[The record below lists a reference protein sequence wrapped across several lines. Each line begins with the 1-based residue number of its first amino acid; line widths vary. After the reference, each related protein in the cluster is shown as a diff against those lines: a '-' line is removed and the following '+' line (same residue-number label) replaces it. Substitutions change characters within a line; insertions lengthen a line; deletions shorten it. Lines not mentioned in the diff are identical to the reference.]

1 MEALFNYLFLNTDS
15 LIPIPIY
22 NNDNGLLR
30 EFLSDKKDAK
40 NTSDMIL
47 WRVNVKKKDIKSVR
61 EVKHWKT
68 LTSGGIMVKK
78 TLTSLLLIIGSIPLA
93 KIELTFQ
100 LVKTFGKDFELH
112 QREDTIDTLWN
123 GSTTIFGIKRRF
135 EHRNVDDKYFH
146 SIPVL
151 AGGPE
156 FLDEIERSLRHCI
169 NESDKKIYRSGL
181 ISNP

>member
-47 WRVNVKKKDIKSVR
+47 WRVNVKKKDIKSV
-61 EVKHWKT
+61 
-68 LTSGGIMVKK
+68 
-78 TLTSLLLIIGSIPLA
+78 PLA

>member
-1 MEALFNYLFLNTDS
+1 MLLLSTS
-15 LIPIPIY
+15 GY
-22 NNDNGLLR
+22 NNSG
-30 EFLSDKKDAK
+30 
-40 NTSDMIL
+40 
-47 WRVNVKKKDIKSVR
+47 RV
-61 EVKHWKT
+61 
-68 LTSGGIMVKK
+68 
-78 TLTSLLLIIGSIPLA
+78 PLA

-156 FLDEIERSLRHCI
+156 FLDEIERLLRHCI
-169 NESDKKIYRSGL
+169 NEYDEKIYRSGL
-181 ISNP
+181 IPNP

>member
-1 MEALFNYLFLNTDS
+1 MLLLSTS
-15 LIPIPIY
+15 GY
-22 NNDNGLLR
+22 NNSG
-30 EFLSDKKDAK
+30 
-40 NTSDMIL
+40 
-47 WRVNVKKKDIKSVR
+47 RV
-61 EVKHWKT
+61 
-68 LTSGGIMVKK
+68 
-78 TLTSLLLIIGSIPLA
+78 PLA
-93 KIELTFQ
+93 KIKLTFQ

-123 GSTTIFGIKRRF
+123 GSITIFGIKRRF

-156 FLDEIERSLRHCI
+156 TGKSRFLDEIERLLRHCI
-169 NESDKKIYRSGL
+169 NESDEKIYRSGL